1 MGKLK
6 TFNINQYYKSLLTIY
21 LRFIRLEYHA
31 ECFSEIQQSFD
42 LSLNLYQNFL
52 ISKKRIAALMS
63 KQTLKVGEC
72 ILKTKYLS
80 IWVFEIDPNSS
91 ATSSIRRYYFTSI
104 KVLKYKKDREFRTDC
119 LIIHVQFKIR
129 L

>member
-1 MGKLK
+1 
-6 TFNINQYYKSLLTIY
+6 
-21 LRFIRLEYHA
+21 
-31 ECFSEIQQSFD
+31 
-42 LSLNLYQNFL
+42 
-52 ISKKRIAALMS
+52 MS